1 VVLVRAAPAQ
11 QVGVRVGLVRAAP
24 AQQVAVAVL
33 ELNQALQFR
42 LHH

>member
-1 VVLVRAAPAQ
+1 VA
-11 QVGVRVGLVRAAP
+11 VRVALDRAAP

-42 LHH
+42 LHY